1 MPNPAKILHHV
12 KRLAA
17 ALSVSTA
24 TESDIDLLIKTLT
37 STYREYALEPV
48 QKLRQAVSQALLS
61 VICNTNVQEGKVM
74 SLNQMVTSQHR
85 GTASKRQRPAESE
98 ENLSDSDTA
107 IGAGDYFQLSN
118 TGSRNSPHK
127 STADAYGDNSRS
139 IEIDAS
145 NGAQNSSNGNAE
157 STPKNTSSS
166 ASSSRKNKGRNRN
179 STSIAENSSS
189 NHEAVSGNNV
199 EDNIVGAIMSKGRSR
214 ASEFVISRPDTRLS
228 DMAGIDSITS
238 QVKELVFYPVLYP
251 NLYNYLG
258 VQPPCGLLLHGPSG
272 CGKTSLA
279 YAIAG
284 ELGLPFFKASGPEL
298 IGGTSGESE
307 ERIREIFLAASAA
320 APSVLFIDALD
331 VIAGKKDSSQRGM
344 DRRIVAQL
352 FDSIDGIIRLG
363 EDNLRSVDDPTA
375 NNGFASSPS
384 KSSISSLLET
394 DGVLSRSKGAPKKGL
409 VVLIAATNK

>member
-1 MPNPAKILHHV
+1 MPKPAKILHHV

-17 ALSVSTA
+17 TLSISTA

-48 QKLRQAVSQALLS
+48 SQLRQAVSHALLS
-61 VICNTNVQEGKVM
+61 VVSNTNGQEGKVM
-74 SLNQMVTSQHR
+74 SLNQMVSSQYR

-98 ENLSDSDTA
+98 ENVSDSDTA
-107 IGAGDYFQLSN
+107 IGAEDYFQLSN
-118 TGSRNSPHK
+118 TGSRSTPHK
-127 STADAYGDNSRS
+127 STVDAYGD
-139 IEIDAS
+139 EAL
-145 NGAQNSSNGNAE
+145 NGVQNSSNSNAE

-166 ASSSRKNKGRNRN
+166 ASTTRKNKGRNRS
-179 STSIAENSSS
+179 STSKAENFSS
-189 NHEAVSGNNV
+189 NPQSVSGNNV
-199 EDNIVGAIMSKGRSR
+199 DDDIVDAIMSKGRSR
-214 ASEFVISRPDTRLS
+214 VSEFVVTRPKSRLS

-307 ERIREIFLAASAA
+307 ERIRDIFLAASAA

-363 EDNLRSVDDPTA
+363 EDNLRSLDDQTA
-375 NNGFASSPS
+375 NNGLISSPS
-384 KSSISSLLET
+384 KSNISELLET
-394 DGVLSRSKGAPKKGL
+394 DGATSKGKGAPKKGL

>member
-1 MPNPAKILHHV
+1 MPKPAKILHHV

-17 ALSVSTA
+17 KLSVSTA

-48 QKLRQAVSQALLS
+48 QQFRQAVSQALLS

-74 SLNQMVTSQHR
+74 SLNQMVTSQYR

-98 ENLSDSDTA
+98 ENVSDSDTA
-107 IGAGDYFQLSN
+107 IGAEDYFQLSN
-118 TGSRNSPHK
+118 TGSRSTPHK
-127 STADAYGDNSRS
+127 TAVDAFGDNSRS
-139 IEIDAS
+139 IENDAS
-145 NGAQNSSNGNAE
+145 NGVQNTSNGDTE

-166 ASSSRKNKGRNRN
+166 ARKNKGRNRS
-179 STSIAENSSS
+179 STSKAENSSS
-189 NHEAVSGNNV
+189 NPQTLSGNNV
-199 EDNIVGAIMSKGRSR
+199 EDDIVDAIMSKGRSR
-214 ASEFVISRPDTRLS
+214 ASEFVIPRPNSRLS

-307 ERIREIFLAASAA
+307 ERIRDIFLAASAA

-363 EDNLRSVDDPTA
+363 EDNLSSVDDPTA
-375 NNGFASSPS
+375 NNGFTSSPS
-384 KSSISSLLET
+384 KSSISSLLEM
-394 DGVLSRSKGAPKKGL
+394 GGALSKSKGAPKKGL